1 MQISVQQKDVRV
13 LKTVIT
19 SRLVI
24 FLGYFLTKFFHIAP
38 LIAVTSCVTPKD
50 GIFPPT
56 NTEYETFSCSFF
68 AVDRADLCS
77 VFLSY

>member
-1 MQISVQQKDVRV
+1 MQKSVQQKDVRV

-19 SRLVI
+19 SN
-24 FLGYFLTKFFHIAP
+24 LGNFLTKFFHIAP

-56 NTEYETFSCSFF
+56 NTEYETFSCSYF